1 MDEMKRSGFTLI
13 ELMVVVTII
22 GVLSAIAI
30 PNFIGMRQR
39 AREASVRLNMHT
51 LHLAIEDFSV
61 MVEGFFPNH
70 PTTRVMDVM
79 NQVGIGSVNDSRI
92 ADNCPATAVT
102 VNTGAGTALLPGGQ
116 NYKNPFLI
124 NGFSLDFHNDE
135 VAPPVHVIIAPGAS
149 GQGTV
154 YYTAVNVDGFIA
166 EGFKIFGDGY
176 RSLIDK
182 ILYPG

>member
-1 MDEMKRSGFTLI
+1 MKKRGFTLI

-22 GVLSAIAI
+22 GVLAAIAI

-61 MVEGFFPNH
+61 MVEGAFPSH
-70 PTTRVMDVM
+70 PTTQVLDIL
-79 NQVGIGSVNDSRI
+79 NQMGVGSLNDSRI
-92 ADNCPATAVT
+92 ADNCPGTAAT
-102 VNTGAGTALLPGGQ
+102 VNTGMGTALLPGGQ
-116 NYKNPFLI
+116 NYKNPFLTH
-124 NGFSLDFHNDE
+124 GFSLDFHNDE
-135 VAPPVHVIIAPGAS
+135 VAPPAHAIVMAGAS

-154 YYTAVNVDGFIA
+154 YYTAVNVNGFIA